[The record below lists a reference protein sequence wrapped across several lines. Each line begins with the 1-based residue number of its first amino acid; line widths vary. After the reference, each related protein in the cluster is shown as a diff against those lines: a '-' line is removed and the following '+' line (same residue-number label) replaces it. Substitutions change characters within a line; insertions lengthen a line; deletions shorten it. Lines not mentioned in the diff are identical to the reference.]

1 MSLGLIVAG
10 LTPDDL
16 ASLDTV
22 ALSGVTATAVAHF
35 TSDHLTVLSHEKLS
49 AIPREALSGL
59 KVSQL
64 PSAGSTVLNS
74 TQVIGALK
82 PNALIIQIKFQAKF

>member
-35 TSDHLTVLSHEKLS
+35 TSDHLKVLSNEKLS
-49 AIPREALSGL
+49 AIPREALSVL